1 MKLFMLCGALLT
13 FFLLFTGVSLLQ
25 LHRATQW
32 RSIDVEAG
40 PIWSNDHAQ
49 ERCPLVLAAWLEA
62 NPGKQAEWTGH
73 WTTTVEC
80 EMSVCNFRIKN
91 R

>member
-1 MKLFMLCGALLT
+1 MKVFMLCGGLLT
-13 FFLLFTGVSLLQ
+13 LFLFLTGLSLMQ
-25 LHRATQW
+25 LHSVAQW
-32 RSIDVEAG
+32 QSIDVEAG

-49 ERCPLVLAAWLEA
+49 ARCPQVLAAWLEA
-62 NPGKQAEWTGH
+62 HPGKQAEWTGH

-80 EMSVCNFRIKN
+80 EMSVCNLRFKN